1 MNELFAGISAAM
13 APMVLLAVVIGSMM
27 GIIVGV
33 LPGIGPGVAIA
44 VLLPLTYGMSPLAGI
59 SVLLGIY
66 CGAFYG
72 GAVTSILIRTPG
84 EASSIMTMFDGY
96 PMARR
101 GEAER
106 ALSIAFMSS
115 FIGGMFSAISI
126 ALMAPWLARFTGR
139 FGATE
144 FAATSALA
152 LLCVAKA
159 YKGQFAVSM
168 MMLGLGLFLGTIGID
183 QTSSEHRYTFGM
195 TELLTGVPLVPVII
209 GLFGIAQAL
218 VLLATP
224 PTAEQAPSVKAGI
237 NFRAF
242 LEPFRYPGTLSKSVL
257 LGTGIGI
264 LPAVGAALST
274 SLAYFEARRA
284 SAEPEAFGKGSP
296 EGIVAAEA
304 ANNSNSG
311 GAMGTVLT
319 LGIPGDAVTAII
331 MGVFIVH
338 GIYPGPQ
345 LFIEKPELAYGIF
358 GSLFTINLVIMGL
371 LVLTTRYLV
380 RFVNVQARVL
390 GVIILTLCFIGAYSV
405 GTSLYGVLI
414 ALVFGVFGWACA
426 WLRIPVIPLA
436 LGLVMGD
443 FLEAS
448 LRQTLNISNGSW
460 LIFFERPIAACIVGL
475 GLLILIWPL
484 AKLLVPNRDSRRG
497 KPPLDDTDA

>member
-1 MNELFAGISAAM
+1 MELIAGLGAAVD
-13 APMVLLAVVIGSMM
+13 AAVLLGIAAGSML
-27 GIIVGV
+27 GLIVGV

-44 VLLPLTYGMSPLAGI
+44 VLLPTTYGMPPLVGI
-59 SVLLGIY
+59 SLLLGIY

-72 GAVTSILIRTPG
+72 GAITSILIRTPG

-115 FIGGMFSAISI
+115 FVGGIFSAVVI
-126 ALMAPWLARFTGR
+126 AVAAPWIAQFTGR
-139 FGATE
+139 FGAAE
-144 FAATSALA
+144 FAATAALA

-159 YKGQFAVSM
+159 YKGQFAASM
-168 MMLGLGLFLGTIGID
+168 MMLGLGLFVGTIGID
-183 QTSSEHRYTFGM
+183 QTSSEHRYTFGIGVLM
-195 TELLTGVPLVPVII
+195 TGVPLVPVII
-209 GLFGIAQAL
+209 GLFGVAQAL

-224 PTAEQAPSVKAGI
+224 PRADKGEMPSAGI
-237 NFRAF
+237 NWRAF
-242 LEPFRYPGTLSKSVL
+242 AEPFRYPGTLAKSMS
-257 LGTGIGI
+257 LGTAIGI

-284 SAEPEAFGKGSP
+284 SKDPASFGKGNP

-319 LGIPGDAVTAII
+319 LGIPGDAVTAIV

-338 GIYPGPQ
+338 GVYPGPQ
-345 LFIEKPELAYGIF
+345 LFSEKPDLAYGIF
-358 GSLFTINLVIMGL
+358 GSLILINIVIMIL
-371 LVLTTRYLV
+371 LVLTTRWIV
-380 RFVNVQARVL
+380 RFVRVDERVL
-390 GVIILTLCFIGAYSV
+390 GIVILALCFVGAYSV
-405 GTSLYGVLI
+405 ATSLYGVIL
-414 ALVFGVFGWACA
+414 ALAFGVFGWICA
-426 WLRIPVIPLA
+426 WLRLPVIPMA

-448 LRQTLNISNGSW
+448 LRQALNISDGSW
-460 LIFFERPIAACIVGL
+460 MIFLQRPISAVIVGVGVL
-475 GLLILIWPL
+475 
-484 AKLLVPNRDSRRG
+484 LLVWPWVRSMLPARR
-497 KPPLDDTDA
+497 PPSMPSTLD